1 MDKLT
6 GMVLELQKMEKGSY
20 EWDVMYTGVY
30 ECLQTTINGMVS
42 SFEYTLRGDLH
53 EGHSTA
59 LSQLVKCVET
69 FKYEG
74 HEFRTFYKKS
84 LKNKLVDLTRT
95 LGTKKMKPNTS
106 YSVSLSAGVTDENG
120 FSFPILDRLHNENL
134 RVYNEYEVEEGIT
147 LSDLLD
153 AFAKIDEEKANILE
167 ILITYSAEGYQKR
180 DVTDALA
187 RYFGSNEYTGLIQK
201 RVSRAREAF
210 RKYAKEQGYE
220 AV

>member
-6 GMVLELQKMEKGSY
+6 KMVLELQKVEKGSY
-20 EWDVMYTGVY
+20 EWDVMYTNVY
-30 ECLQTTINGMVS
+30 ECLHTTINGMVN

-59 LSQLVKCVET
+59 MMQLVKCVET

-74 HEFRTFYKKS
+74 HEFRTYYKKS
-84 LKNKLVDLTRT
+84 LRNKLVDLTRT
-95 LGTKKMKPNTS
+95 LGTKKMKHNTS
-106 YSVSLSAGVTDENG
+106 YSVSLSAGVMDENG
-120 FSFPILDRLHNENL
+120 FSYPILDRLHDENL
-134 RVYNEYEVEEGIT
+134 YTNNKYEAEEGTT

-153 AFAKIDEEKANILE
+153 GFAVMDKEKADILE

-210 RKYAKEQGYE
+210 RKYATEQGYE
-220 AV
+220 GL